1 MKNFLKT
8 LADYV
13 FSFYTIWFGLVV
25 LFGWLI
31 VNVADKN
38 IADAEQKRIATE
50 ACYAQGMVLVQSD
63 AGERCVAP
71 QSLVKVK

>member
-1 MKNFLKT
+1 MKEFFKS

-13 FSFYTIWFGLVV
+13 FSFGTFCL
-25 LFGWLI
+25 LFGGAFIFLI
-31 VNVADKN
+31 FS
-38 IADAEQKRIATE
+38 ITEQEEINRKETRRITE

-63 AGERCVAP
+63 AGERCAAP

>member
-13 FSFYTIWFGLVV
+13 FSFYTICFGLVV

-31 VNVADKN
+31 VNLDHKSMA
-38 IADAEQKRIATE
+38 AAEQKRIATE

-63 AGERCVAP
+63 AGERCAAP